1 MRTNTLQQLDL
12 MTATNIAS
20 QAIRIARETGIN
32 PLAVAVLDSAGH
44 PLAVLRDEH
53 ASFLRPQIAT
63 GKARGCLGMG
73 LGGRELARRAQAM
86 PAFFDAINS
95 LTGGE
100 VIPVAGG
107 VLIRNAEGLILG
119 AIGVSGDTSDNDERC
134 ALQAIEQAALV
145 ADTGDQAVR

>member
-1 MRTNTLQQLDL
+1 MQQLDL
-12 MTATNIAS
+12 LTATDLAS
-20 QAIRIARETGIN
+20 RAIRLARQAGFK
-32 PLAVAVLDSAGH
+32 PMAAAVLDTAGH

-73 LGGRELARRAQAM
+73 FGGRELARRAQAI

-107 VLIRNAEGLILG
+107 VLIRNAQGQLIG
-119 AIGVSGDTSDNDERC
+119 AIGISGDTSDNDERC
-134 ALQAIEQAALV
+134 AVQAIDQVGLI
-145 ADTGDQAVR
+145 ADTGDQPPG

>member
-1 MRTNTLQQLDL
+1 MQRLDL
-12 MTATNIAS
+12 LTATQLAS
-20 QAIRIARETGIN
+20 SAIGHAREAGLK
-32 PLAVAVLDSAGH
+32 PLAVAVLDAAGH

-73 LGGRELARRAQAM
+73 FGGRELARRAQAM

-107 VLIRNAEGLILG
+107 VLIRNAEGRILG
-119 AIGVSGDTSDNDERC
+119 AIGISGDTSDNDELC
-134 ALQAIEQAALV
+134 ALRAIDEAGLV
-145 ADTGDQAVR
+145 ADHGDQPAG

>member
-1 MRTNTLQQLDL
+1 MQLLDL
-12 MTATNIAS
+12 LTATQLAS
-20 QAIRIARETGIN
+20 SAIGYARETGLK
-32 PLAVAVLDSAGH
+32 PLAVAVLDAAGH

-73 LGGRELARRAQAM
+73 FGGRELARRAQAM

-107 VLIRNAEGLILG
+107 VLIRNAEGRILG
-119 AIGVSGDTSDNDERC
+119 AIGISGDTSDNDELC
-134 ALQAIEQAALV
+134 ALRAIDEAGLV
-145 ADTGDQAVR
+145 ADHGDQPAG

>member
-1 MRTNTLQQLDL
+1 MQRLDL
-12 MTATNIAS
+12 LTAMNMAS
-20 QAIRIARETGIN
+20 EAMRFARNTGIK
-32 PLAVAVLDSAGH
+32 PLGVAVLDAAGH

-53 ASFLRPQIAT
+53 ATFLRPQIAT

-73 LGGRELARRAQAM
+73 FGGRELARRAQAM

-107 VLIRNAEGLILG
+107 VLIRNVEGLILG
-119 AIGVSGDTSDNDERC
+119 AIGISGDTSDNDERC
-134 ALQAIEQAALV
+134 ALHAITKAGLV
-145 ADTGDQAVR
+145 ADSGDQVPG

>member
-1 MRTNTLQQLDL
+1 MQQLDL

-20 QAIRIARETGIN
+20 YAIRIARETGIN

-53 ASFLRPQIAT
+53 ASFLRPQIAI

-73 LGGRELARRAQAM
+73 FGGRELARRAQAM

-107 VLIRNAEGLILG
+107 VLIRNAEGLIMG
-119 AIGVSGDTSDNDERC
+119 AIGISGDTSDNDERC
-134 ALQAIEQAALV
+134 AVQAIEQAELV
-145 ADTGDQAVR
+145 ADTGDQLAR

>member
-1 MRTNTLQQLDL
+1 MQPLDL
-12 MTATNIAS
+12 ITATNIAS
-20 QAIRIARETGIN
+20 TAISIAREKGFN
-32 PLAVAVLDSAGH
+32 PLAVAVLDAAGH
-44 PLAVLRDEH
+44 PLAVLRDEG

-73 LGGRELARRAQAM
+73 FGGRELARRAQAM

-119 AIGVSGDTSDNDERC
+119 AIGISGDTSDNDERC
-134 ALQAIEQAALV
+134 ALQAIAQAALV
-145 ADTGDQAVR
+145 ADNGDQVAR

>member
-1 MRTNTLQQLDL
+1 
-12 MTATNIAS
+12 MTSLSFAIAAQIAS
-20 QAIRIARETGIN
+20 VTLEAARELGLK
-32 PLAVAVLDSAGH
+32 PMAAAVLDSAGH
-44 PLAVLRDEH
+44 PLALLRDEH

-73 LGGRELARRAQAM
+73 FGGRELARRAQAM

-95 LTGGE
+95 LTAGE

-107 VLIRNAEGLILG
+107 VLIRSAGGELLG

-134 ALQAIEQAALV
+134 ALQGIAAVGLQ
-145 ADTGDQAVR
+145 ADTGE

>member
-1 MRTNTLQQLDL
+1 
-12 MTATNIAS
+12 MTALLDFERAAQLAAS
-20 QAIRIARETGIN
+20 TLRHARELGVRPLAAAVLDAAGN
-32 PLAVAVLDSAGH
+32 PLAL
-44 PLAVLRDEH
+44 LRDEQ

-73 LGGRELARRAQAM
+73 FGGRELARRAQAM

-100 VIPVAGG
+100 VIPVPGGILLRDEAGR
-107 VLIRNAEGLILG
+107 LLG

-134 ALQAIEQAALV
+134 ALLAIEEIGLH
-145 ADTGDQAVR
+145 ADTGDAQG

>member
-1 MRTNTLQQLDL
+1 MQRLDL
-12 MTATNIAS
+12 TTATKIAS
-20 QAIRIARETGIN
+20 AAIHASRELGLK
-32 PLAVAVLDSAGH
+32 PMAAAVLDAAGH
-44 PLAVLRDEH
+44 PLAVLRDEQ

-73 LGGRELARRAQAM
+73 FGGRELARRAQAM

-107 VLIRNAEGLILG
+107 VLIRTSAGAVLG
-119 AIGVSGDTSDNDERC
+119 AIGLSGDTSDNDERC
-134 ALQAIEQAALV
+134 ALLAIGEAGLV
-145 ADTGDQAVR
+145 ADSGDPQPA

>member
-1 MRTNTLQQLDL
+1 MPALDVELAAQLAAATLR
-12 MTATNIAS
+12 
-20 QAIRIARETGIN
+20 QARGLGMKPMA
-32 PLAVAVLDSAGH
+32 AAVLDHAGH
-44 PLAVLRDEH
+44 PLAVLRDDQ

-73 LGGRELARRAQAM
+73 FGGRELARRAQTM

-95 LTGGE
+95 LTAGG

-107 VLIRNAEGLILG
+107 ILLRDAEGRVLG

-134 ALQAIEQAALV
+134 ALLAIEALGLI
-145 ADTGDQAVR
+145 GDSGDVQP

>member
-1 MRTNTLQQLDL
+1 MSQLTFDLAVRLAAQTLQ
-12 MTATNIAS
+12 AS
-20 QAIRIARETGIN
+20 RDMGLN
-32 PLAVAVLDSAGH
+32 PMAAAVLDAAGN

-53 ASFLRPQIAT
+53 ASFLRPRIAT

-73 LGGRELARRAQAM
+73 FGGRELARRAQAM

-95 LTGGE
+95 LTDGE

-107 VLIRNAEGLILG
+107 VLLRDGEGNLLG

-134 ALQAIEQAALV
+134 ALAAIAGCGLQ
-145 ADTGDQAVR
+145 ADTGDAQLAG

>member
-1 MRTNTLQQLDL
+1 MPTLDFELAAQLAAETL
-12 MTATNIAS
+12 R
-20 QAIRIARETGIN
+20 QARALGLK
-32 PLAVAVLDSAGH
+32 PLAAAVLDPAGH
-44 PLAVLRDEH
+44 PLAVLRDEQ

-73 LGGRELARRAQAM
+73 FGGRELARRAQAM

-95 LTGGE
+95 LTDGG

-107 VLIRNAEGLILG
+107 VLLRDAGGHVLG

-134 ALQAIEQAALV
+134 ALLAIEALGLI
-145 ADTGDQAVR
+145 GDSGDPLP

>member
-1 MRTNTLQQLDL
+1 
-12 MTATNIAS
+12 MTSLTFAIAAQIAS
-20 QAIRIARETGIN
+20 ATLEAARELGLK
-32 PLAVAVLDSAGH
+32 PMAAAVLDSSGH
-44 PLAVLRDEH
+44 PLATLRDEH

-73 LGGRELARRAQAM
+73 FGGRELARRAQAM

-95 LTGGE
+95 LTAGE

-107 VLIRNAEGLILG
+107 VLIRSASGELLG

-134 ALQAIEQAALV
+134 ALLGIAAVGLQ
-145 ADTGDQAVR
+145 ADTGE

>member
-1 MRTNTLQQLDL
+1 MHRLDL
-12 MTATNIAS
+12 LTATHIAS
-20 QAIRIARETGIN
+20 NAIRIARETGTK
-32 PLAVAVLDSAGH
+32 PLAAVVLDAAGH
-44 PLAVLRDEH
+44 PLAVLRDEQ

-73 LGGRELARRAQAM
+73 FGGRELARRAQAM

-107 VLIRNAEGLILG
+107 VLIRNAEGSILG
-119 AIGVSGDTSDNDERC
+119 AIGISGDTSDNDERC
-134 ALQAIEQAALV
+134 AVQAIAQAGLV
-145 ADTGDQAVR
+145 ADTGDQPAG

>member
-1 MRTNTLQQLDL
+1 MQQLDL
-12 MTATNIAS
+12 LTATDLAS
-20 QAIRIARETGIN
+20 RAIRLARQAGFK
-32 PLAVAVLDSAGH
+32 PMAAAVLDTAGH

-73 LGGRELARRAQAM
+73 FGGRELARRAQAM

-107 VLIRNAEGLILG
+107 VLIRNAQGQLIG
-119 AIGVSGDTSDNDERC
+119 AIGISGDTSDNDERC
-134 ALQAIEQAALV
+134 AVQAIDQVGLI
-145 ADTGDQAVR
+145 ADTGDQPSG